1 MLLLTE
7 GVALLGLK
15 PWCSPTISP
24 RHRQICFIIKY
35 FLCASVYSLKWQTMT
50 ISMADQR
57 RQNIIQAVRDYGK
70 RLFYFI
76 RGRVNTDEDAEDILQ
91 DVWYQ
96 FSNVL
101 ENEPIEQ
108 TSAWL
113 FRVARNRIIDK
124 YRKHQPSSLEEEIFG
139 DDEDPN
145 FNFRELLLA
154 QNSTPETEH
163 LRNLFWEQLFSALD
177 ELPQEQRQVFVWNE
191 LEDVPFN
198 EIAKRTGEKIN
209 TLISRK
215 RYAVLHLRKRLE
227 QLYKEIIEQ

>member
-1 MLLLTE
+1 
-7 GVALLGLK
+7 
-15 PWCSPTISP
+15 
-24 RHRQICFIIKY
+24 
-35 FLCASVYSLKWQTMT
+35 MT

-101 ENEPIEQ
+101 ETEPIEQ

-124 YRKHQPSSLEEEIFG
+124 YRKRQTASLEQEMLAEG
-139 DDEDPN
+139 DDGE
-145 FNFRELLLA
+145 FNFREILLA
-154 QNSTPETEH
+154 GDSTPETEH
-163 LRNLFWEQLFSALD
+163 LRNLFWQQLFTALD
-177 ELPQEQRQVFVWNE
+177 ELPAEQREVFVWNE
-191 LEDVPFN
+191 LEDIPFHK
-198 EIAKRTGEKIN
+198 IAERTGEKVN

-215 RYAVLHLRKRLE
+215 RYAVLHLRKRLD

>member
-1 MLLLTE
+1 
-7 GVALLGLK
+7 
-15 PWCSPTISP
+15 
-24 RHRQICFIIKY
+24 
-35 FLCASVYSLKWQTMT
+35 MT
-50 ISMADQR
+50 ISMAEQR

-124 YRKHQPSSLEEEIFG
+124 YRKRQTSSLEEEVFG
-139 DDEDPN
+139 DEDEG
-145 FNFRELLLA
+145 NFREILLA
-154 QNSTPETEH
+154 DSATPESEH
-163 LRNLFWEQLFSALD
+163 LRNLFWEQLFTALN
-177 ELPQEQRQVFVWNE
+177 ELPEEQRQVFVWNE
-191 LEDVPFN
+191 LEDIPFN
-198 EIAKRTGEKIN
+198 EIANRTGEKIN

-215 RYAVLHLRKRLE
+215 RYTVLHLRKRLE
-227 QLYKEIIEQ
+227 QLRREIIEQ